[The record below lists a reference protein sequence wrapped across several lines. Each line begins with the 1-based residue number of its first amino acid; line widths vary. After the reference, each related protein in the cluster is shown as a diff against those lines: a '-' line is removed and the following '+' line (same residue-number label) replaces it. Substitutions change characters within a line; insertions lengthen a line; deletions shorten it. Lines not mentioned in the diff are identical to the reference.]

1 MSINYK
7 NLKTSRHSEPSKEVL
22 KYFYVSFDSTGKIT
36 KISSTSSNENNEI
49 YTNDINI
56 NKISKDSLSIDSV
69 YIYKNEVFLKD
80 GTICFPDPENKF
92 TKIPEIDNANITL
105 TLFKK
110 NKLLQIDINYSAV
123 RTWYNRKMKF
133 FNFKDNDL
141 IFKIISKGK
150 TKEFK
155 VPLKKFGNTFSTI
168 IKLPEIEDINDVIFK
183 TKKITETYNLKILDE
198 RYLKKENKNI
208 EFTSSSSKNP
218 DIEVQQKG
226 KILNVNIK
234 NNNILEKSEYNNIE
248 FYITSLNKNK
258 IYDKIILKTNDIEKN
273 KKFSFKINYQLH
285 NKQIFCDK
293 DISVKLKIPKK
304 KRILP
309 DVNIERS
316 VILYSKK
323 SNSIPKNIFSI
334 EKTNIIKK
342 QDKYISIKNNI
353 LTSNIKTDLNIYCF
367 DNLSNPMHSI
377 SIPFSKLKS
386 LDKIIVPNINLSGN
400 LVCNKDISVKLKIP
414 KKKRI
419 LPDVNIERSVILYPK
434 HIQKSNNNFKKIDGI
449 FNSNN
454 LNFKDINNFEKEVNL
469 YITNLSNSEI
479 YQKITLPKVSKIN
492 LQNIKV
498 ILNENL
504 PKYVKLF
511 KQRK

>member
-133 FNFKDNDL
+133 FSFKDNEL
-141 IFKIISKGK
+141 IFEIISKGK

-304 KRILP
+304 KRKLL
-309 DVNIERS
+309 DLN
-316 VILYSKK
+316 
-323 SNSIPKNIFSI
+323 
-334 EKTNIIKK
+334 TIIK
-342 QDKYISIKNNI
+342 
-353 LTSNIKTDLNIYCF
+353 
-367 DNLSNPMHSI
+367 
-377 SIPFSKLKS
+377 
-386 LDKIIVPNINLSGN
+386 INKGN
-400 LVCNKDISVKLKIP
+400 K
-414 KKKRI
+414 
-419 LPDVNIERSVILYPK
+419 
-434 HIQKSNNNFKKIDGI
+434 
-449 FNSNN
+449 
-454 LNFKDINNFEKEVNL
+454 
-469 YITNLSNSEI
+469 
-479 YQKITLPKVSKIN
+479 
-492 LQNIKV
+492 
-498 ILNENL
+498 
-504 PKYVKLF
+504 
-511 KQRK
+511 